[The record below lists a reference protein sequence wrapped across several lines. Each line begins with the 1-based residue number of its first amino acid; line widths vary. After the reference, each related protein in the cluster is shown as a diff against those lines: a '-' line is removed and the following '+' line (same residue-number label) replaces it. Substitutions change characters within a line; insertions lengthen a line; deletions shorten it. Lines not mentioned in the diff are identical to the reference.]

1 VREDGNN
8 SRHSSTIPPENR
20 RILELADDELEKRK
34 SLRFRR
40 QKTVLVTNTGDWQS
54 EVAETP
60 YVEIDGDRI
69 VIHNFRSRNRMYQR
83 SKLPV
88 VGKPALP
95 KGSGR
100 HERPSNPAFLNLA
113 ECSAIAA
120 ASASRAFTELLSA
133 FNPKLGEI
141 SGDRG
146 RIHWVNPGD
155 RPRVHRV
162 RPARMR
168 SKRVDREGCR

>member
-20 RILELADDELEKRK
+20 RLLELADDELEKRK

-69 VIHNFRSRNRMYQR
+69 VIHNSD
-83 SKLPV
+83 LV
-88 VGKPALP
+88 
-95 KGSGR
+95 
-100 HERPSNPAFLNLA
+100 
-113 ECSAIAA
+113 IACTSE
-120 ASASRAFTELLSA
+120 ASFQL
-133 FNPKLGEI
+133 
-141 SGDRG
+141 
-146 RIHWVNPGD
+146 
-155 RPRVHRV
+155 
-162 RPARMR
+162 
-168 SKRVDREGCR
+168 